1 MNCVKHPDKE
11 AAGVCTYCGKF
22 HCSDCLVE
30 IKGRMYCKEDLS
42 KVFDEQKGQSAAT
55 VSPPPNIIVNNSS
68 SSSASAAA
76 YARSGGGYRRMHWIY
91 FLLIGWWLG
100 LSLVCFIIP
109 IFIPGLIPKAFGY
122 W

>member
-22 HCSDCLVE
+22 HCVDCLVE
-30 IKGRMYCKEDLS
+30 IKGRMYCKDDVS
-42 KVFDEQKGQSAAT
+42 KVFEEKSEQTKA
-55 VSPPPNIIVNNSS
+55 SPLPQNIVINNSS
-68 SSSASAAA
+68 SSSASA
-76 YARSGGGYRRMHWIY
+76 YASAGGRYRRMHWIY

-100 LSLVCFIIP
+100 CGLICLIIP
-109 IFIPGLIPKAFGY
+109 IFIPRLISRAFGY